1 LKEIFAEN
9 DKSNFSGGTTM
20 AEVRKLSEIT
30 ESYLLRG
37 INESKWIP
45 YCNAIKTSDFDDYE
59 RGVDIVLEFQKG
71 DESASHIGLGID
83 VTFSAS
89 LENKLRKIKDDI
101 DDGFLPSLK
110 YFDSPKSHIRG
121 ELKQVPRGIVGFDKD
136 AIARLAKQRQ
146 STGGLSTTDPTR
158 LVTLR
163 QLDLQFTTYVEY
175 AERINSK
182 SLPALTRSAK
192 FIKLLYTYVYQHTD
206 NPSGILAGNTQI
218 LNLNKNLAQFS
229 SF

>member
-1 LKEIFAEN
+1 
-9 DKSNFSGGTTM
+9 
-20 AEVRKLSEIT
+20 
-30 ESYLLRG
+30 
-37 INESKWIP
+37 
-45 YCNAIKTSDFDDYE
+45 
-59 RGVDIVLEFQKG
+59 VLEFQKG
-71 DESASHIGLGID
+71 EESASHIGLGID

-89 LENKLRKIKDDI
+89 LEKKLRKVKEDI
-101 DDGFLPSLK
+101 DEGFLPSLK

-146 STGGLSTTDPTR
+146 STGELSPTDPTR
-158 LVTLR
+158 LITLR

-182 SLPALTRSAK
+182 SIPALIRSAK

-206 NPSGILAGNTQI
+206 NPSSILAGNVQI
-218 LNLNKNLAQFS
+218 QNLNRNLTQFS